1 MNYDFNSTDGLFD
14 RMLRKQQ
21 RTVPQRQRPET
32 HPAMPRFQGR
42 ELPLDVQLR
51 AVAARDRRIAELNR
65 PQPAPGLLAKA
76 VRAVV
81 GAAVAAVAAFS
92 LESHASAL
100 PNSCVTC
107 WPTAPL
113 CRPLR
118 SSDWPR
124 KPESADARYVARR
137 LLSASSM
144 CGMLIYRGRGGSK
157 AKRPWPGKGRLALP
171 IQHFNRN

>member
-76 VRAVV
+76 VTAVV

-92 LESHASAL
+92 PGKPRERAAQFLRDVLANGAVVPALEVERLAKEAGISGR
-100 PNSCVTC
+100 T
-107 WPTAPL
+107 L
-113 CRPLR
+113 CRAKAIVGIKHVR
-118 SSDWPR
+118 N
-124 KPESADARYVARR
+124 AD
-137 LLSASSM
+137 LSWSWRFE
-144 CGMLIYRGRGGSK
+144 GQK
-157 AKRPWPGKGRLALP
+157 AMAG
-171 IQHFNRN
+171 